1 MGASSADAE
10 QPAQRAQAPEALY
23 AAVYS
28 ELRRIASRSLRKER
42 RDHTLRTTALAHEA
56 YLRLVGAGVLAEGSR
71 ATFCAAA
78 AQAIRHILV
87 DYARHRR
94 RLRRGGPGR
103 RQVELDSAA
112 LIEHAP
118 NTDVLDLDEALQR
131 LEQLSP
137 RQARVV
143 ELRFFGGVSEEEAAE
158 VLGVSRRTIQL
169 DWRGARAWLRR
180 ELHAGGGTENVL

>member
-1 MGASSADAE
+1 M
-10 QPAQRAQAPEALY
+10 
-23 AAVYS
+23 
-28 ELRRIASRSLRKER
+28 
-42 RDHTLRTTALAHEA
+42 
-56 YLRLVGAGVLAEGSR
+56 
-71 ATFCAAA
+71 
-78 AQAIRHILV
+78 

-180 ELHAGGGTENVL
+180 ELHAGGGTENVP